1 MKDEKF
7 SYIALSKIVDSNEDS
22 ISKARILRHPL
33 IEKGKIT
40 LKVCLNGE
48 ISSMIITKK
57 DKELFKMTK
66 KKSCG
71 KCIPYIKEEF

>member
-1 MKDEKF
+1 M
-7 SYIALSKIVDSNEDS
+7 
-22 ISKARILRHPL
+22 

-40 LKVCLNGE
+40 LKVCLNGD
-48 ISSMIITKK
+48 ISKMIITKK

-71 KCIPYIKEEF
+71 ECIPYIKEEFQFKLNI